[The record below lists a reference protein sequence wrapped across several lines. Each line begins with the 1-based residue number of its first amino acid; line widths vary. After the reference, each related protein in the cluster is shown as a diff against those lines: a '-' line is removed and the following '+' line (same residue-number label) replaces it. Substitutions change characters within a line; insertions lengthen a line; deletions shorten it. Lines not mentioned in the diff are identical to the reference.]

1 MSAITGIFYRDGR
14 SVPFDQIKK
23 MNDKLSHR
31 GPDGSKVYC
40 EESVALGHQILYTTQ
55 ESLHESLPFEED
67 GLIITADARI
77 DNRNDLSK
85 KLKLQNVE
93 HIPDSYFILK
103 SYQKW
108 GEKCPEELLGDFAF
122 AIWDKN
128 HGNLFCARDH
138 MGVKPFYYFLSD
150 ELFCFATEMKA
161 LYAIP
166 EITFKLNELKLAYY
180 LMRSNTDKNITFYKD
195 VLFLNKAHSLTI
207 NNDND
212 NLKKFWEIDPEY
224 KIIMNSE
231 EDYIQSFLNIFTE
244 AVKCRLR
251 SAFPIGFE
259 LSGGLDSSSVVC
271 VAKKI
276 LKNNQNFNDIKT
288 FSMIFNKFPDVD
300 ESYYIKKVIDTGGIK
315 PCFIESSDIN
325 PLENILKVFKVQEQP
340 FKTPNMAILRNMYKN
355 MQDNDI
361 RVLLGGG
368 DEIISHGT
376 NYLNE
381 LVAKKTW
388 KTLIYELNAI
398 SKNTN
403 RSLFKLIFMY
413 LIIPI
418 IPTYIKNLLK
428 NYFLLVF
435 HKNSY
440 EDENILNKDFAM
452 KFDEDYFKTLNYTS
466 IKSILKTARE
476 FHYWVINSHE
486 EAWEM
491 QDLNISS
498 FYIEPRYPFLDK
510 RLVEFCYGI
519 PNNMK
524 FKSGWNRYILRIS
537 MKNILPEEI
546 QWRTLKNYFN
556 SVLEKNLLLYEK
568 KKLKEL
574 LNEKKS
580 LINDYVNLDLLKI
593 AYSNYISECAN
604 FREID
609 NLWIV
614 ILLHIWIKYNKILEY
629 KTIINH

>member
-288 FSMIFNKFPDVD
+288 FSMIFNK
-300 ESYYIKKVIDTGGIK
+300 Y
-315 PCFIESSDIN
+315 
-325 PLENILKVFKVQEQP
+325 
-340 FKTPNMAILRNMYKN
+340 LR
-355 MQDNDI
+355 
-361 RVLLGGG
+361 
-368 DEIISHGT
+368 
-376 NYLNE
+376 
-381 LVAKKTW
+381 
-388 KTLIYELNAI
+388 
-398 SKNTN
+398 
-403 RSLFKLIFMY
+403 
-413 LIIPI
+413 
-418 IPTYIKNLLK
+418 
-428 NYFLLVF
+428 
-435 HKNSY
+435 
-440 EDENILNKDFAM
+440 
-452 KFDEDYFKTLNYTS
+452 
-466 IKSILKTARE
+466 
-476 FHYWVINSHE
+476 
-486 EAWEM
+486 
-491 QDLNISS
+491 
-498 FYIEPRYPFLDK
+498 
-510 RLVEFCYGI
+510 
-519 PNNMK
+519 
-524 FKSGWNRYILRIS
+524 
-537 MKNILPEEI
+537 
-546 QWRTLKNYFN
+546 
-556 SVLEKNLLLYEK
+556 
-568 KKLKEL
+568 
-574 LNEKKS
+574 
-580 LINDYVNLDLLKI
+580 
-593 AYSNYISECAN
+593 
-604 FREID
+604 
-609 NLWIV
+609 
-614 ILLHIWIKYNKILEY
+614 
-629 KTIINH
+629 